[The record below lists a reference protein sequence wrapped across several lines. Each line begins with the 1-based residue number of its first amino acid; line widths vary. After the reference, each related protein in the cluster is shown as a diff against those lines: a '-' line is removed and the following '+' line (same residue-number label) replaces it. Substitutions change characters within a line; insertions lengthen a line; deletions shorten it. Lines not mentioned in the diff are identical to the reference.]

1 MLAQIYKYVETD
13 VGGKKFQVLH
23 QSTTIPMLLPL
34 EQGITAAVAQKAAL
48 PVVTIV
54 KHILEEQM
62 SCVDAIPEIKR
73 QRGS

>member
-1 MLAQIYKYVETD
+1 MLSQFYKYVETD
-13 VGGKKFQVLH
+13 VGGKKCQVLH
-23 QSTTIPMLLPL
+23 QSTTMLLPL